1 MDDRDIAA
9 LTEYMTVLESSP
21 TLPDAPGMFS
31 VVSAS
36 GSEYHVDLR
45 SETCECPD
53 HKYREVRCKH
63 LRRCEYETGRRPLP
77 AWLDRDDLPQD
88 FARHVD
94 AEPVREDEPQLRARV
109 DAVHGGE
116 EVLE

>member
-9 LTEYMTVLESSP
+9 LTEYMTVLESSA
-21 TLPDAPGMFS
+21 TLPDAPDMYA

-45 SETCECPD
+45 SETCGCPD
-53 HKYREVRCKH
+53 HRYREARCKH
-63 LRRCEYETGRRPLP
+63 IRRCEYETGRRPLP
-77 AWLDRDDLPQD
+77 AWVDREDLPAD

-94 AEPVREDEPQLRARV
+94 GEPVQEDDPQLRARV
-109 DAVHGGE
+109 DTVHAEG